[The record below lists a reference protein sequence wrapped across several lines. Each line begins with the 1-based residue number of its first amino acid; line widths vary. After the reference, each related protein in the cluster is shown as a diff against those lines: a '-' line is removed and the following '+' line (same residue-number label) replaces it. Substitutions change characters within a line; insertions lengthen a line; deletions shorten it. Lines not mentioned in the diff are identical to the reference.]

1 MKIKLDKYEQS
12 IARAAE
18 LYRPATAKE
27 RQKIE
32 RVLDKI
38 RKNRNI
44 NIRLSDEVL
53 GAIKKRSLREGIPYQ
68 TLISSVLHKYV
79 THQLVDAESVRR
91 PVKISSTKRKH
102 PISGAT
108 KRAS

>member
-1 MKIKLDKYEQS
+1 MKVKLDRYE
-12 IARAAE
+12 RAIERSAE
-18 LYRPATAKE
+18 SSRPASAKE

-32 RVLDKI
+32 HILNKI
-38 RKNRNI
+38 RKNRNV

-79 THQLVDAESVRR
+79 THQLVDEESIRSSL
-91 PVKISSTKRKH
+91 KILSTKRKRSTGKA
-102 PISGAT
+102 IE
-108 KRAS
+108 